1 MVDIQTFSIAIASA
15 GVFAAAIYYILQIRH
30 QTKMREMD
38 LLLRLNSS
46 MFANKEFLKDLWR
59 VWDLE
64 YQNYDDFN
72 KKYGSLTAIHQKN
85 RDLEDSIN
93 VVINNVDTL
102 GLLLK
107 RKAVKIDFLIECY
120 DITNLWEKL
129 KPLVEGWRKDQNAP
143 QLCKWFEYLYNEMKK
158 RKQQLPQKGVKSG

>member
-1 MVDIQTFSIAIASA
+1 MVDVQTTSIVIASA
-15 GVFAAAIYYILQIRH
+15 GVFAASIYYILQIRH

-38 LLLRLNSS
+38 LLLRLNSA
-46 MFANKEFLKDLWR
+46 MFSNKDFLRDVWR

-64 YQNYDDFN
+64 YRDYDDFN
-72 KKYGSLTAIHQKN
+72 KKYGPITAIHEKN

-107 RKAVKIDFLIECY
+107 RKAVRIDLLIECY

-129 KPLVEGWRKDQNAP
+129 KPLIEGWRRDQNTP
-143 QLCKWFEYLYNEMKK
+143 KLCEWFEYLYNEMKK
-158 RKQQLPQKGVKSG
+158 RKQKLQSRT